1 MFELAIWVEFCWECI
16 DAEVQ
21 MGELNG
27 SPRGIPSG
35 DLSGGGEY
43 ERQKH
48 AYSKIKINIECPWRR
63 NLIKFLTSHELHN
76 SSMMPPGCGRLVGLK
91 EDFTSLSGKVKSIS
105 SLMTGDSIR
114 LSPMVGS

>member
-1 MFELAIWVEFCWECI
+1 
-16 DAEVQ
+16 

-27 SPRGIPSG
+27 SSRGIPSG

-48 AYSKIKINIECPWRR
+48 AHSKIKINTECPWRC

-76 SSMMPPGCGRLVGLK
+76 SSMMLPGCGRLVELK
-91 EDFTSLSGKVKSIS
+91 EDFTYLSGKVKSIS

-114 LSPMVGS
+114 LSPTVGS